1 MSENRG
7 MKTKF
12 FNIIPGPD
20 TVAILLYGD
29 VGERMEVDSARV
41 VNELLE
47 LQEQYKHIDVRINS
61 RGGDV
66 FCGMAIYN
74 ALCQSTSDITI
85 YIDGVAASIAGIIAL
100 CGKPLYMSPYSK
112 LMLHNVSGGT
122 YGSADD
128 LRQIATQMDKLQ
140 SDLATMISG
149 RCGKKP
155 QDVVNEYFD
164 GKDHWIDAAEAVNMK
179 LADGI
184 YNLAPTAEDDAPAP
198 TTSDEIYNYF
208 NNRLINWPKNQ
219 NDEDMALIDD
229 IKQIPSFSNAADGTA
244 VVAQIRQLESEKVKI
259 EALEQANDSYKNQIA
274 ELQKEKVTDFLNKA
288 VADGKITQE
297 QIPTMTALMNSDR
310 KNTEALIN
318 SMTAKKSVRAA
329 AVFSAEDKAGF
340 EGKTWDELDKAG
352 MLADL
357 KNKDL
362 DSFKMKYKAK
372 YGVDYKE

>member
-1 MSENRG
+1 

-41 VNELLE
+41 VNELLA

-122 YGSADD
+122 YGSSED

-149 RCGKKP
+149 RCGLKP
-155 QDVVNEYFD
+155 QDVVDKYFD
-164 GKDHWIDAAEAVNMK
+164 GTDHWIDADEAVKMK

-184 YNLAPTAEDDAPAP
+184 YTLTPTADEPAP
-198 TTSDEIYNYF
+198 ETTEEVYNYF

-219 NDEDMALIDD
+219 TNDDMALLDD
-229 IKQIPSFSNAADGTA
+229 IKKIPSFSNAGDGNA
-244 VVAQIRQLESEKVKI
+244 VVAQIRQMENEHVKI
-259 EALEQANDSYKNQIA
+259 DALQQANESYKNQIA
-274 ELQKEKVTDFLNKA
+274 ELQKEKVTDFLNQA
-288 VADGKITQE
+288 VAAGKITQE
-297 QIPTMTALMNSDR
+297 QVPTMTALMNSDR

-318 SMTAKKSVRAA
+318 SMTAKQSARAA
-329 AVFSAEDKAGF
+329 TVFSPEDKAGF
-340 EGKTWDELDKAG
+340 EGKTWDELDKENR
-352 MLADL
+352 LAEL
-357 KNKDL
+357 KNKDMAM
-362 DSFKMKYKAK
+362 FKMKYRA
-372 YGVDYKE
+372 YFGVDYKE

>member
-1 MSENRG
+1 

-41 VNELLE
+41 VNELLA

-122 YGSADD
+122 YGSSED

-149 RCGKKP
+149 RCGLKP
-155 QDVVNEYFD
+155 QEVVDKYFD
-164 GKDHWIDAAEAVNMK
+164 GTDHWIDAEEAVKMK

-184 YNLAPTAEDDAPAP
+184 YTLTPTADEPAP
-198 TTSDEIYNYF
+198 ETTEEVYNYF

-219 NDEDMALIDD
+219 TNDDMALLDD
-229 IKQIPSFSNAADGTA
+229 IKKIPSFSNAGDGNA
-244 VVAQIRQLESEKVKI
+244 VVAQIRQMENEHVKI
-259 EALEQANDSYKNQIA
+259 DALQQANESYKNQIA
-274 ELQKEKVTDFLNKA
+274 ELQKEKVTDFLNQA
-288 VADGKITQE
+288 VAAGKITQE

-318 SMTAKKSVRAA
+318 SMTAKQSARAA
-329 AVFSAEDKAGF
+329 TVFSPEDKAGF
-340 EGKTWDELDKAG
+340 EGKTWDELDKENR
-352 MLADL
+352 LADL
-357 KNKDL
+357 KNKDMAM
-362 DSFKMKYKAK
+362 FKMKYKAK